1 MQTPHYLHVHIP
13 GRGQVTLSLPG
24 GIERA
29 LRSGRLPDEAI
40 VWHAPAEVWVPLT
53 LHPEVARI
61 QDEYDLDYEFLFE
74 PDEPVVPPVPVAV
87 LADPVESAVSLPVE
101 AESIPDE
108 PLPALPLIPVG
119 DWEHHIAEF
128 SKLVAQATA
137 QEQRREAA
145 RNSGALRRS
154 ESGPVFVAGTA
165 DFVLEPEEEAR
176 VRSARLKQRLLAGA
190 SVALVLMAII
200 GYWWYQLPERGL
212 ATARPVHA
220 QLTARERDSLAMASA
235 ASNLLVTEANPLGDL
250 EAALENDLRT
260 AEAVIWQPAIDFGT
274 EEQVLRSSR
283 KLDAVR
289 NSIGLYRLG
298 AFRLVDSLDR
308 QTDPRLE
315 PFGEADRVDQVLRVM
330 QRAVLLLDSLTG
342 HYRVDGEVLVFDSP
356 GDAAHYTGL
365 SLVADSLLRSPI
377 ELDSFPQARAPRR
390 VVTRLLSTLP
400 AAVIPPSQP

>member
-1 MQTPHYLHVHIP
+1 MPTPHYLHVHIP

-29 LRSGRLPDEAI
+29 LRNGRLPDEAI
-40 VWHAPAEVWVPLT
+40 VWHAPAEVWIPLT
-53 LHPEVARI
+53 MHPEVARL
-61 QDEYDLDYEFLFE
+61 QDECDFDYEFLFE
-74 PDEPVVPPVPVAV
+74 SEPGSEPVAAASAPSPVALESV
-87 LADPVESAVSLPVE
+87 APSPNHAEPDPA
-101 AESIPDE
+101 E

-128 SKLVAQATA
+128 SKLVARATA

-154 ESGPVFVAGTA
+154 ESIPVFVAGTP
-165 DFVLEPEEEAR
+165 DPVLEPEEEAR
-176 VRSARLKQRLLAGA
+176 VRSAKLKKRLMVGA
-190 SVALVLMAII
+190 TAALVLMAAA
-200 GYWWYQLPERGL
+200 GYWWYQQPERGL
-212 ATARPVHA
+212 VRPVHA

-235 ASNLLVTEANPLGDL
+235 GSNLLVTEPNPLGDL

-274 EEQVLRSSR
+274 GEQVLRSSR
-283 KLDAVR
+283 KIDAVR

-298 AFRLVDSLDR
+298 AWRLVDSLDR

-315 PFGEADRVDQVLRVM
+315 PFAEADRVDQILRVM
-330 QRAVLLLDSLTG
+330 QRAVVLLDSLTG

-356 GDAAHYTGL
+356 ADAAHYTGL
-365 SLVADSLLRSPI
+365 ALVADSLLRSPI
-377 ELDSFPQARAPRR
+377 ELDSFPQVRAPRR

>member
-1 MQTPHYLHVHIP
+1 MPTPHYLHVHIP

-29 LRSGRLPDEAI
+29 LRNGRLPDEAI
-40 VWHAPAEVWVPLT
+40 VWHAPAEVWIPLT
-53 LHPEVARI
+53 MHPEVARL
-61 QDEYDLDYEFLFE
+61 QDECDFDYEFLFE
-74 PDEPVVPPVPVAV
+74 SEPGSEPVAAASDPSPVALESV
-87 LADPVESAVSLPVE
+87 APSPNHAEPDPA
-101 AESIPDE
+101 E

-128 SKLVAQATA
+128 SKLVARATA

-154 ESGPVFVAGTA
+154 ESIPVFVAGTP
-165 DFVLEPEEEAR
+165 DPVLEPEEEAR
-176 VRSARLKQRLLAGA
+176 VRSAKLKKRLMVGA
-190 SVALVLMAII
+190 TAALVLMAAA
-200 GYWWYQLPERGL
+200 GYWWYQQPERGL
-212 ATARPVHA
+212 VRPVHA

-235 ASNLLVTEANPLGDL
+235 GSNLLVTEPNPLGDL

-274 EEQVLRSSR
+274 GEQVLRSSR
-283 KLDAVR
+283 KIDAVR

-298 AFRLVDSLDR
+298 AWRLVDSLDR

-315 PFGEADRVDQVLRVM
+315 PFAEADRVDQILRVM
-330 QRAVLLLDSLTG
+330 QRAVVLLDSLTG

-356 GDAAHYTGL
+356 ADAAHYTGL
-365 SLVADSLLRSPI
+365 ALVADSLLRSPI
-377 ELDSFPQARAPRR
+377 ELDSFPQVRAPRR

>member
-1 MQTPHYLHVHIP
+1 MPTPHYLHVHIP

-29 LRSGRLPDEAI
+29 LRNGRLPDEAI
-40 VWHAPAEVWVPLT
+40 VWHAPAEVWIPLT
-53 LHPEVARI
+53 MHPEVARL
-61 QDEYDLDYEFLFE
+61 QDECDFDYEFLFE
-74 PDEPVVPPVPVAV
+74 SEPGSEPVAAASDPSPVALESV
-87 LADPVESAVSLPVE
+87 APSPNHAEPDPA
-101 AESIPDE
+101 E

-128 SKLVAQATA
+128 SKLVARATA

-154 ESGPVFVAGTA
+154 ESIPVFVAGTP
-165 DFVLEPEEEAR
+165 DPVLEPEEEAR
-176 VRSARLKQRLLAGA
+176 VRSAKLKKRLMVGA
-190 SVALVLMAII
+190 TAALVLMAAA
-200 GYWWYQLPERGL
+200 GYWWYQQPERGL
-212 ATARPVHA
+212 VRPVHA

-235 ASNLLVTEANPLGDL
+235 GSNLLVTEPNPLGDL

-274 EEQVLRSSR
+274 GEQVLRSSR
-283 KLDAVR
+283 KIDAVR

-298 AFRLVDSLDR
+298 AWRLVDSLDR

-315 PFGEADRVDQVLRVM
+315 PFAEADRVDQVLRVM
-330 QRAVLLLDSLTG
+330 QRAVVLLDSLTG

-356 GDAAHYTGL
+356 ADAAHYTGL
-365 SLVADSLLRSPI
+365 ALVADSLLRSPI
-377 ELDSFPQARAPRR
+377 ELDSFPQVRAPRR

>member
-1 MQTPHYLHVHIP
+1 MPTPHYLHVHIP

-29 LRSGRLPDEAI
+29 LRNGRLPDEAI
-40 VWHAPAEVWVPLT
+40 VWHAPAEVWIPLT
-53 LHPEVARI
+53 MHPEVARL
-61 QDEYDLDYEFLFE
+61 QDECDFDYEFLFE
-74 PDEPVVPPVPVAV
+74 SEPGSEPVAAASDPSPVALESV
-87 LADPVESAVSLPVE
+87 APSPNHAEPDPA
-101 AESIPDE
+101 E

-128 SKLVAQATA
+128 SKLVARATA

-154 ESGPVFVAGTA
+154 ESIPVFVAGTP
-165 DFVLEPEEEAR
+165 DPVLEPEEEAR
-176 VRSARLKQRLLAGA
+176 VRSAKLKKRLMVGA
-190 SVALVLMAII
+190 TAALVLMAAA
-200 GYWWYQLPERGL
+200 GYWWYQQPERGL
-212 ATARPVHA
+212 VRPVHA

-235 ASNLLVTEANPLGDL
+235 GSNLLVTEPNPLGDL

-274 EEQVLRSSR
+274 GEQVLRSSR
-283 KLDAVR
+283 KIDAVR

-298 AFRLVDSLDR
+298 AWRLVDSLDR

-315 PFGEADRVDQVLRVM
+315 PFAEADRVDQVLRVM
-330 QRAVLLLDSLTG
+330 QRAVVLLESLTG

-356 GDAAHYTGL
+356 ADSAHYTGL
-365 SLVADSLLRSPI
+365 ALVADSLLRSPI
-377 ELDSFPQARAPRR
+377 ELDSFPQVRAPRR

>member
-1 MQTPHYLHVHIP
+1 MPTPHYLHVHIP

-29 LRSGRLPDEAI
+29 LRNGRLPDEAI
-40 VWHAPAEVWVPLT
+40 VWHAPAEVWIPLT
-53 LHPEVARI
+53 MHPEVARL
-61 QDEYDLDYEFLFE
+61 QDECDFDYEFLFE
-74 PDEPVVPPVPVAV
+74 SEPGSEPVAAASDPSPVALESV
-87 LADPVESAVSLPVE
+87 APSPNHAEPDPA
-101 AESIPDE
+101 E

-128 SKLVAQATA
+128 SKLVARATA

-154 ESGPVFVAGTA
+154 ESIPVFVAGTP
-165 DFVLEPEEEAR
+165 DPVLEPEEEAR
-176 VRSARLKQRLLAGA
+176 VRSAKLKKRLMVGA
-190 SVALVLMAII
+190 TAALVLMAAA
-200 GYWWYQLPERGL
+200 GYWWYQQPERGL
-212 ATARPVHA
+212 VRPVHA

-235 ASNLLVTEANPLGDL
+235 GSNLLVTEPNPLGDL

-274 EEQVLRSSR
+274 GEQVLRSSR
-283 KLDAVR
+283 KIDAVR

-298 AFRLVDSLDR
+298 AWRLVDSLDR

-315 PFGEADRVDQVLRVM
+315 PFAEADRVDQILRVM
-330 QRAVLLLDSLTG
+330 QRAVVLLDSLTG

-356 GDAAHYTGL
+356 ADAAHYTGL
-365 SLVADSLLRSPI
+365 ALVADSLLRSPI
-377 ELDSFPQARAPRR
+377 ELESFPQVRAPRR